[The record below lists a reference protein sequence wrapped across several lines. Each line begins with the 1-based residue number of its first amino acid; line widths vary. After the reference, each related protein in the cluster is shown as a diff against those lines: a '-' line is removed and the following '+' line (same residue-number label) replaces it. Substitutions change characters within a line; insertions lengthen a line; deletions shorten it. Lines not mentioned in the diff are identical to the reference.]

1 MYWRRNTKQDGSA
14 YYELLLVYVDDV
26 LAVSHDP
33 KAIMEMIGK
42 RFEIKNDEYGPPS
55 RYLGGDIEKFHLPDG
70 TSAWSMTSCSYV
82 KAAVDTVKDLLA
94 EDGRE
99 LKSGKR
105 PHKGP
110 LPHGYKLELDVTD
123 ECDA

>member
-33 KAIMEMIGK
+33 KAIMELIGK

-70 TSAWSMTSCSYV
+70 SSA
-82 KAAVDTVKDLLA
+82 
-94 EDGRE
+94 
-99 LKSGKR
+99 
-105 PHKGP
+105 
-110 LPHGYKLELDVTD
+110 
-123 ECDA
+123 